1 MAGLT
6 SSLDPYEMHSVGRV
20 GHDLLAGA
28 VTLGF
33 ERVFVLMDPRKGPEY
48 ASLHQQIELAEALL
62 TGTGVAS
69 KNRFVL
75 IDESDPDEVEQIF
88 WQKQK
93 PANIPPHPLPP
104 WAVHAL

>member
-1 MAGLT
+1 
-6 SSLDPYEMHSVGRV
+6 
-20 GHDLLAGA
+20 
-28 VTLGF
+28 
-33 ERVFVLMDPRKGPEY
+33 MDPRKGPEY

-88 WQKQK
+88 WQKAK